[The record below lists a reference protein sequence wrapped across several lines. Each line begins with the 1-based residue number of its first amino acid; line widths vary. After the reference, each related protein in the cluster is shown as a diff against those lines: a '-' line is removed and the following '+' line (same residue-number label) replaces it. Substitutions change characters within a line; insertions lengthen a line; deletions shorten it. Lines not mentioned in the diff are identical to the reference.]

1 MVKERWNGRWIDN
14 SNGEMGKRWSESG
27 GLKGWW
33 SGGVAEW
40 RGGGVEGWWSRGV
53 VEWIESLGQLMA

>member
-14 SNGEMGKRWSESG
+14 SNGEMGKGWSESG
-27 GLKGWW
+27 GLEGWW

-53 VEWIESLGQLMA
+53 VE